1 MAMIN
6 EAAGW
11 LGIALGILGG
21 AVLGLNY
28 DREGWLGGY
37 GSLRRRLL
45 RLGHIAFIALGFLN
59 LLFVQSAERLAAT
72 DHPTAIASW
81 CLALGAF
88 AMPLTCFVNAWQ
100 PRFKPL
106 FGIPVTLLATGC
118 ISTFIGLVSS

>member
-1 MAMIN
+1 MIN

-21 AVLGLNY
+21 AVLGLNF
-28 DREGWLGGY
+28 DRENWLGGY
-37 GSLRRRLL
+37 GSLKRRLI
-45 RLGHIAFIALGFLN
+45 RLGHIAFIALGYLN
-59 LLFVQSAERLAAT
+59 LLFVQTAERLAST
-72 DHPTAIASW
+72 DHSTVLASW

-88 AMPLTCFVNAWQ
+88 AMPLACFVNAWN

-106 FGIPVTLLATGC
+106 FYLPVALLATGC